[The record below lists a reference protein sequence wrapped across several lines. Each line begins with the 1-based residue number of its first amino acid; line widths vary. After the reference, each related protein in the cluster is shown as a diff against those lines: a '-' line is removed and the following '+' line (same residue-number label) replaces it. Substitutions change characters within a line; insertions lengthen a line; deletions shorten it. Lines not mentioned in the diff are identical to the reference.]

1 MFYRLCTLDIGLN
14 CTVLVPQTNLSPSDT
29 FPRPSTHSKLNMSCL
44 PLHNS
49 ISSGDTGVITDET
62 VSTGHTESFI
72 PGSLFNTAN
81 STHNSMPGLFGGA
94 CTTESTGSIIT
105 DHNTGS
111 TSENVETHMP
121 PFLPGNSHDL
131 FKNIKDFTIQLPC
144 ETTSDEATDIVS
156 GDESFVLSGRSCGN
170 MTSLPSLFTT
180 ESTARNNNLNLVP
193 IANPNTSLLQR
204 KPMKALDLGFES
216 AINTTPLQTNDRPLL
231 KRSSQLTNTPHV
243 LETTNTQPVNISS
256 NKKYSYLKEGTFLHS
271 PSTIP
276 SLPSHIHYGTA
287 MRVSTIHNNLLTLFH
302 IRLHYL
308 EEMIIKFL
316 QVISLHPLKHVQVG
330 K

>member
-1 MFYRLCTLDIGLN
+1 M
-14 CTVLVPQTNLSPSDT
+14 
-29 FPRPSTHSKLNMSCL
+29 PSTHSKLNMNCL

-81 STHNSMPGLFGGA
+81 SPHNSIPGLFGGV
-94 CTTESTGSIIT
+94 CTTECTGSIIT
-105 DHNTGS
+105 NYNTGFS
-111 TSENVETHMP
+111 SENVETHMP

-144 ETTSDEATDIVS
+144 ETAPDEATDIVS
-156 GDESFVLSGRSCGN
+156 GDETFVLSGRSCEN
-170 MTSLPSLFTT
+170 RTSLPSLFTT
-180 ESTARNNNLNLVP
+180 ECTARNNNSNFVP
-193 IANPNTSLLQR
+193 TANPNTSLLQR

-243 LETTNTQPVNISS
+243 LESTNTQPVNISS
-256 NKKYSYLKEGTFLHS
+256 NKQYSYLKEGTFLHS

-276 SLPSHIHYGTA
+276 TLPSHIHYGTA
-287 MRVSTIHNNLLTLFH
+287 LRVSTKHNNLYNFVLYQTSLLGGNDHQQVPTSHFSPSSETCTGWEINVKTFH
-302 IRLHYL
+302 Y
-308 EEMIIKFL
+308 
-316 QVISLHPLKHVQVG
+316 
-330 K
+330 